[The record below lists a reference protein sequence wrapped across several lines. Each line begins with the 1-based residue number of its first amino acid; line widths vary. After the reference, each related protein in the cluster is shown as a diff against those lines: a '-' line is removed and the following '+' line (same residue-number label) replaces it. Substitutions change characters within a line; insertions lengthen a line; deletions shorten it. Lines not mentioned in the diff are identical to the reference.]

1 MLIIK
6 IALRNL
12 AMNKWR
18 SLLIGF
24 ALFTSSFLLL
34 ISNAAMNGV
43 EDQVI
48 RSYVHFQPGH
58 VAVMWSGMKEISA
71 KDASRFLHK
80 LVSYNPEL
88 GTDNLEAI
96 AQLEQFLGN
105 NRNAVQAGF
114 PSIMCLGR
122 YSAGK
127 VNDQFVVFGL
137 TREHAAFLQQAKT
150 LTIIKGEL
158 PDSETPGIC
167 ISQFLAE
174 DLGLNPGDS
183 MQVRVATNAKEI
195 REQEFV
201 ITGIYAN
208 GAGYDNFFAFMTD
221 EDARAF
227 TGVPQPLFDIYRIYL
242 NIPKQAG
249 EFAWKLNTYLD
260 GNPTLYAESYK
271 DASTFYTNNSKYMRI
286 MFNIFIFFILT
297 VIAFGLMATIRMN
310 LFERMREFGTLRA
323 IGYSRS
329 QNYGIIFAEMFL
341 LAALALIAA
350 LILAGTLVAILGNT
364 GIYVGTGAIS
374 YGLGGERFWP
384 ELRTSDILLAGSA
397 VTFFALLATLGPGL
411 SICYQEISDMMH
423 KRQKRIFLP
432 ARIIREWLGR

>member
-12 AMNKWR
+12 VMNKWR

-34 ISNAAMNGV
+34 ISNATMNGV

-48 RSYVHFQPGH
+48 RGYVHFQSGH
-58 VAVMWSGMKEISA
+58 VAVMWSEMKEISA
-71 KDASRFLHK
+71 KDPSRFLHK

-88 GTDNLEAI
+88 ETDNLEDI
-96 AQLEQFLGN
+96 VQLEQFLGS
-105 NRNAVQAGF
+105 NRDAVKAGF
-114 PSIMCLGR
+114 PSIMRLGR
-122 YSAGK
+122 YSVGK

-150 LTIIKGEL
+150 LTIIEGEL

-174 DLGLNPGDS
+174 DLGLNLGDS

-208 GAGYDNFFAFMTD
+208 VAGYDNFFAFMTD
-221 EDARAF
+221 EDARKL
-227 TGVPQPLFDIYRIYL
+227 TDVPQPLFDIYRVYL
-242 NIPKQAG
+242 NSPQQAG
-249 EFAWKLNTYLD
+249 EFAWKLNSYLA

-286 MFNIFIFFILT
+286 MFNIFIFFILI
-297 VIAFGLMATIRMN
+297 VIAFGLVATIRMN
-310 LFERMREFGTLRA
+310 LYERMREFGTLRA

-341 LAALALIAA
+341 LAALALVAA

-384 ELRTSDILLAGSA
+384 ELRISDVLLAGAA

-411 SICYQEISDMMH
+411 SICYQEITDMMH
-423 KRQKRIFLP
+423 KRQKSFFLP
-432 ARIIREWLGR
+432 TKIIREWLSR